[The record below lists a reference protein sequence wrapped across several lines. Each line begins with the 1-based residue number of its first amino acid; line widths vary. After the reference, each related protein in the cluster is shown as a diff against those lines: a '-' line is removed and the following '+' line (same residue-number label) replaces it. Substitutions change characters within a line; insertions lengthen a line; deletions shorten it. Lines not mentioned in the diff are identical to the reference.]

1 MLVIE
6 HYYKLGVL
14 NKFRNRWSAEDR
26 LRVALNLFSAFRQA
40 GLGVRAI
47 DLSKIRVDSS
57 YKDVNEI
64 ALYAEDRFRRAIKTL
79 PQDTLEVVNRVVIIN
94 DIIKG
99 CFKKREKEKEKLC
112 RGLDALCDFYSER
125 SKQWK

>member
-14 NKFRNRWSAEDR
+14 NKFQKRWSAEDR
-26 LRVALNLFSAFRQA
+26 LRVALSLFSAYRQA
-40 GLGVRAI
+40 GLSVRAV

-57 YKDVNEI
+57 FKDVNEI
-64 ALYAEDRFRRAIKTL
+64 AMYAEDRFRRAIKSI
-79 PQDTLEVVNRVVIIN
+79 PQDTYDVVNQVVIIN

-112 RGLDALCDFYSER
+112 RGLDALCDYYSER

>member
-14 NKFRNRWSAEDR
+14 NKFQKRWSAEDR
-26 LRVALNLFSAFRQA
+26 LRVALSLFSAYRQA
-40 GLGVRAI
+40 GLSVRAI

-57 YKDVNEI
+57 FKDVNEI
-64 ALYAEDRFRRAIKTL
+64 AMYAEDRFRRAIKSI
-79 PQDTLEVVNRVVIIN
+79 PQDTYDVVNKVVIIN

-112 RGLDALCDFYSER
+112 RGLDALCDYYSER

>member
-1 MLVIE
+1 
-6 HYYKLGVL
+6 
-14 NKFRNRWSAEDR
+14 
-26 LRVALNLFSAFRQA
+26 LRVALSLFSAYRQA
-40 GLGVRAI
+40 GLSVRAI

-57 YKDVNEI
+57 FKDVNEI
-64 ALYAEDRFRRAIKTL
+64 AMYAEDRFRRAIKSI
-79 PQDTLEVVNRVVIIN
+79 PQDTYDVVNKVVIIN

-112 RGLDALCDFYSER
+112 RGLDALCDYYSER